1 MKNILITT
9 KLRNGI
15 KDVQGDAILQSV
27 GHDSKITRISVGQS
41 FYLEMEDDASVED
54 LAKIF
59 VNNLLYDYTIR
70 DIEQTGL
77 DANAK

>member
-27 GHDSKITRISVGQS
+27 GHDSKITAISVGAS
-41 FYLEMEDDASVED
+41 YYIEIEDDADVD
-54 LAKIF
+54 TVAKTL
-59 VNNLLYDYTIR
+59 VNDLLYDYTI
-70 DIEQTGL
+70 T
-77 DANAK
+77 NV